1 MNRNSQEF
9 QDYLRVKAQLLNHF
23 ADLAAKYRPA
33 VPASQIQTNEPCRK
47 MASVEKAPAILP

>member
-23 ADLAAKYRPA
+23 ADLEIKYRPA
-33 VPASQIQTNEPCRK
+33 ASAARIQTNDPCRK
-47 MASVEKAPAILP
+47 IASVEKTPARRP